1 MIYSMRHLF
10 PNHRHIK
17 RRHLRD
23 AAFGRATTIYG
34 AVVTL
39 AAFFALW
46 VVILRCEIEHDAHTF
61 LLNHIETGDYAIE
74 HLEAYRSENGGK
86 VPEELECFGFSS
98 GGCRNTYFIQ
108 LPKHG
113 YGYSIEY
120 VKIDDTSYYIGFN
133 LPYTGEGQ
141 YLSTTK
147 RWRIAEFEQKYYK
160 RPYLYEDE
168 DISPVFLYE
177 YKLEDYL
184 DTIKLQLESLVNSN
198 ADRKKQYMLVFL
210 GKHDTVSTPFTKNF
224 KYNADSLCT
233 VAYNLVLQTYDPML
247 YPDVDLFTES
257 EGYCILNGHVCYIV
271 DKTWFDH
278 RFLFKRTDNGRIFT
292 LPDNRGCIGGERYW
306 YLDLDGT
313 YGAKL
318 ELKGVYAEE

>member
-1 MIYSMRHLF
+1 MRHLF

-17 RRHLRD
+17 RRYLRD
-23 AAFGRATTIYG
+23 AAFGCPTTASAYI
-34 AVVTL
+34 VWLL
-39 AAFFALW
+39 AFASLW
-46 VVILRCEIEHDAHTF
+46 LVILRGVEEDNPQRWVAN
-61 LLNHIETGDYAIE
+61 LVETGNYAIAQ
-74 HLEAYRSENGGK
+74 LESYRSENGGK
-86 VPEELECFGFSS
+86 VPESLECFGFSR
-98 GGCRNTYFIQ
+98 GGYRNTYYIQ
-108 LPKHG
+108 LPRHG
-113 YGYSIEY
+113 YRYSIEY

-133 LPYTGEGQ
+133 LPHTGKGQ

-147 RWRIAEFEQKYYK
+147 RWRIAEFEQEYYK
-160 RPYLYEDE
+160 RPYLYEGE

-184 DTIKLQLESLVNSN
+184 DTIKLQLESLVDSK
-198 ADRKKQYMLVFL
+198 AGKQQYMLVFL
-210 GKHDTVSTPFTKNF
+210 GKYDTVSTPFTIDF

-247 YPDVDLFTES
+247 YPDADLFTEA

-271 DKTWFDH
+271 DKTWFAH
-278 RFLFKRTDNGRIFT
+278 RFIFKRTDNGRIFT

-313 YGAKL
+313 CGAKL